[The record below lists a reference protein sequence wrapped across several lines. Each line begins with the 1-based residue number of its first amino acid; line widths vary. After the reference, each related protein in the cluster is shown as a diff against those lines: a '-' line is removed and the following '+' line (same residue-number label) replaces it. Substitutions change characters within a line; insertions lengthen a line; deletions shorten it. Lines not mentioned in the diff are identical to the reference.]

1 MYRLTYLKLRCA
13 MLLIHLP
20 VHLYVNGDRL
30 QMCLHRNELLQN
42 AGSMKCEF
50 AARNS
55 ASVIDAVCSFIVMTT
70 LSSCRLGLDN
80 NPLLVCLIAAAIRV
94 WEYIRFI

>member
-1 MYRLTYLKLRCA
+1 MYRRTYLKLGCA
-13 MLLIHLP
+13 MLLIHLR

-55 ASVIDAVCSFIVMTT
+55 ASVIDAVCSFIVEAT
-70 LSSCRLGLDN
+70 LSSCRRLGLDN
-80 NPLLVCLIAAAIRV
+80 DQLLVRLVAAADRV
-94 WEYIRFI
+94 GE